1 MWFSQ
6 ESEGEIARR
15 TRSKF
20 PLVNTDIED
29 IEGIK
34 HTFVSMAAILLNIA
48 SFNPPDVLPD
58 EDYLA
63 TPTITSELDEDD
75 LEWQRWLAD
84 LMNPQS

>member
-1 MWFSQ
+1 
-6 ESEGEIARR
+6 
-15 TRSKF
+15 
-20 PLVNTDIED
+20 
-29 IEGIK
+29 
-34 HTFVSMAAILLNIA
+34 MATILLNIA